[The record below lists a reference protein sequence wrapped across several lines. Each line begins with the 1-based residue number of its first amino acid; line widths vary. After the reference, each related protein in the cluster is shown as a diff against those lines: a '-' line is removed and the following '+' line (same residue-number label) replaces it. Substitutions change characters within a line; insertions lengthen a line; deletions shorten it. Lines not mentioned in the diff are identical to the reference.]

1 VVNFLVSAAERRL
14 ESQLLRGIA
23 RFAPHVPAAFE
34 IVVGGRVHKFGEDP
48 PAFRVTANDRAGLG
62 ALSSLDQGK
71 IADAYLA
78 SAIDLEGD
86 MLAFLG
92 LRDYV
97 PDRHPMHY
105 VWRFLQPLLVGQV
118 SMNARAIRSHYDRDA
133 EFFIAFLGEPR
144 CYTQAVF
151 VRDDEPI
158 ATAFRRKFDFLIAAC
173 GLKAGSR
180 IFEVGP
186 GWGAFAEYA
195 ARQGIH
201 TTGITNSQYS
211 QRYLEELGAR
221 LRLPLEVVFGD
232 IFEHRPRERYD
243 AVVIMG
249 VTEHLPHYRR
259 LLAKCAELLKPGGH
273 LFLDAIAARVKY
285 DASSFITRQ
294 IFPGNHSFLVLH
306 DFLGAVAESR
316 FVLRGV
322 HDDQHSYFLT
332 FRHWARNFEAHRARV
347 AARFGEKDY
356 RRFHLYLWGSAHGFL
371 TDRLQCYRMV
381 LEYPGPA

>member
-1 VVNFLVSAAERRL
+1 
-14 ESQLLRGIA
+14 
-23 RFAPHVPAAFE
+23 
-34 IVVGGRVHKFGEDP
+34 
-48 PAFRVTANDRAGLG
+48 
-62 ALSSLDQGK
+62 
-71 IADAYLA
+71 
-78 SAIDLEGD
+78 
-86 MLAFLG
+86 
-92 LRDYV
+92 
-97 PDRHPMHY
+97 
-105 VWRFLQPLLVGQV
+105 
-118 SMNARAIRSHYDRDA
+118 
-133 EFFIAFLGEPR
+133 
-144 CYTQAVF
+144 VF